1 MILKLPLVSRSNIEK
16 KFTDDKNAKD
26 KEINNKF
33 KDLESMIKNQTKK
46 KVDQLNCTECD
57 FTTTSGQGLKTH
69 VNSKY
74 KKLNKEKYPKLC
86 ELCEME
92 VNDEKEMKLHITI

>member
-57 FTTTSGQGLKTH
+57 FTTISRK
-69 VNSKY
+69 V
-74 KKLNKEKYPKLC
+74 
-86 ELCEME
+86 
-92 VNDEKEMKLHITI
+92 